1 MEKSNNYPRKIE
13 IASPN
18 DRNSIKTFKYRNMK
32 KLILIISIIMM
43 CSCANRSTKQND
55 SEINTIDLHAEAV
68 KKLQD
73 TTITSV
79 YLGLRLGMAKD
90 STVNLLNDLQQ
101 GDKIKE
107 LRAVSLDDD
116 SDYKCT
122 GLSYHGD
129 SYKFSS
135 KINVFVDSTFYA
147 FDTYCTVDFYKGK
160 LYSVVIKTYPYDSY
174 KVKSETGWAE
184 IRNMFEKNYGI
195 GFTSDSTYEFD
206 RASGPEIW
214 EYSSR
219 IENCMSFTTEN
230 TRWTAS
236 NIQVILANK
245 KAKYKV
251 DEYDEQS
258 FKRLYK
264 KYEWDFGNNTRGLA
278 YRLESEARLVKSY
291 YKERDN
297 YLIIYKDVALHD
309 EIVRQQQIALE
320 EEARL
325 KAQKQRE
332 KEIADSIRQEQIKK
346 EYTNQAI

>member
-1 MEKSNNYPRKIE
+1 
-13 IASPN
+13 
-18 DRNSIKTFKYRNMK
+18 MK
-32 KLILIISIIMM
+32 KLIFIISLIIM
-43 CSCANRSTKQND
+43 CSCANRSTKQVD
-55 SEINTIDLHAEAV
+55 SETNPIDLHAEAV
-68 KKLQD
+68 NKLQD

-101 GDKIKE
+101 DDKIKE
-107 LRAVSLDDD
+107 LRAITLEDD

-135 KINVFVDSTFYA
+135 KINVLIDSTFYA
-147 FDTYCTVDFYKGK
+147 FDAYCTVDFYKDK
-160 LYSVVIKTYPYDSY
+160 LYSVVIRTYPYELF
-174 KVKSETGWAE
+174 KVESEKGWSE
-184 IRNMFEKNYGI
+184 IRNIYEMNYGI

-219 IENCMSFTTEN
+219 IENCLSFTTEN
-230 TRWTAS
+230 TRWTTS
-236 NIQVILANK
+236 NVQVILANK

-251 DEYDEQS
+251 DEYDEKS
-258 FKRLYK
+258 FKRLYD

-278 YRLESEARLVKSY
+278 NRLESEARLVKSY

-320 EEARL
+320 EEARI
-325 KAQKQRE
+325 KTQKQRE